1 MSGAFQA
8 CLQRRLRR
16 RFVCLVPR
24 ASSRSYRV
32 WFIVCDEPPAC
43 ANNGYAP
50 ASHIITNRL
59 RKSQGVRAHAPV
71 PLDNP
76 LCVWGI
82 VMVRADVV
90 ELVDTLDSGSS
101 GRKPVGVRVSPSA
114 PHGGVAQLVRATGSY
129 PVGRRFES
137 ARRYQPEF
145 EFKSARYTSPTNA
158 QNRRVRWVWNASNT
172 PCLL

>member
-1 MSGAFQA
+1 MNDV
-8 CLQRRLRR
+8 L
-16 RFVCLVPR
+16 
-24 ASSRSYRV
+24 
-32 WFIVCDEPPAC
+32 
-43 ANNGYAP
+43 
-50 ASHIITNRL
+50 
-59 RKSQGVRAHAPV
+59 AHAPA

-76 LCVWGI
+76 PRVWGI

-114 PHGGVAQLVRATGSY
+114 PYGGVAQLVRATGSY

-137 ARRYQPEF
+137 ARRYQPES

-158 QNRRVRWVWNASNT
+158 QNRRVRWV
-172 PCLL
+172 